1 MPEMPQ
7 SPAGARIEPP
17 VSVPTAK
24 GAIRAATQA
33 AEPPLEPPGMR
44 DKSQGLCV
52 GKKAEFSFDPPM
64 ANSSML
70 VRPISTAS
78 AAFSLAMTVAS

>member
-1 MPEMPQ
+1 M
-7 SPAGARIEPP
+7 
-17 VSVPTAK
+17 
-24 GAIRAATQA
+24 RAATLA

-44 DKSQGLCV
+44 LRSHGLCV

-70 VRPISTAS
+70 VRPINTAS
-78 AAFSLAMTVAS
+78 AAFSLATTVAS

>member
-1 MPEMPQ
+1 MPETPQ
-7 SPAGARIEPP
+7 RPAGARIEPP
-17 VSVPTAK
+17 VSLPTAS
-24 GAIRAATQA
+24 GAIRAATAA
-33 AEPPLEPPGMR
+33 AEPPLEPPGTR
-44 DKSQGLCV
+44 DRSQGLCV

-78 AAFSLAMTVAS
+78 AAFSLATTVAS

>member
-7 SPAGARIEPP
+7 RPAG
-17 VSVPTAK
+17 TAD
-24 GAIRAATQA
+24 RAAGVGADGQRRHARRHAA
-33 AEPPLEPPGMR
+33 AEPPLEPPGTR
-44 DKSQGLCV
+44 DRSHGLCV

-64 ANSSML
+64 ANSSMF

-78 AAFSLAMTVAS
+78 AAFSLATTVAS